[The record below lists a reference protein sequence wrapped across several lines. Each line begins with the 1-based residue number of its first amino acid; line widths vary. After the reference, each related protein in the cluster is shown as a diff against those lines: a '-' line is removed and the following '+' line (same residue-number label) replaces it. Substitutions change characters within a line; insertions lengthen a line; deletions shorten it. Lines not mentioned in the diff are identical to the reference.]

1 MKMTDARRILW
12 VDDEIAGLKSHI
24 LFLEKRGFHVVTA
37 PNGEDALAVLSDNG
51 FDCVLLDEQMP
62 GMRGMTVFQRIRDD
76 HPRLPVVM
84 VTKSEEE
91 GLMDQAIGRR
101 VDDYLVKPINPN
113 QVLSV
118 LKRLLEGS
126 QIRHQTIAQ
135 EFSRRYLELDDERKA
150 CISWEDWVA
159 LYRELLTWEMRLVEA
174 GERGLLQSQQELH
187 RAANAD
193 FSRFVIERYPQWVA
207 ARPGERPTLS
217 PDLVGRHVVPL
228 LEADPGPVFFVIID
242 CLRLDQW
249 IAIRDVLERHFTIE
263 ESNAGSI
270 LPSATPYSRNAIF
283 SGWFPRQIVER
294 QPGLWIGDADVEG
307 SLNPHERELLE
318 LQLRR
323 KGLAEACPVQ
333 YTKVYTAED
342 AAGALKRLPQCFQSR
357 LSAFVFNFI
366 DVLTHGRSESEILL
380 EIAPD
385 QEAFR
390 SLTRSWFM
398 HSALIDLLGQ
408 AARQGVRVVLTTDH
422 GSVHCLRPA
431 TVYAR
436 RDASQNLRYKFGND
450 IRAENEE
457 TAYRVLDMASIG
469 LPEQGTNVAALM
481 AVEDYYFV
489 YPTKLR
495 EYQARYYGAFLHG
508 GISLEEL
515 ILPVATLTPR

>member
-1 MKMTDARRILW
+1 
-12 VDDEIAGLKSHI
+12 
-24 LFLEKRGFHVVTA
+24 
-37 PNGEDALAVLSDNG
+37 
-51 FDCVLLDEQMP
+51 
-62 GMRGMTVFQRIRDD
+62 MTVFQRIRES

-91 GLMDQAIGRR
+91 GLMDQAIGSR

-126 QIRHQTIAQ
+126 RIRHQTIAQ
-135 EFSRRYLELDDERKA
+135 AFSQRYIELDELRKGRSSWDE
-150 CISWEDWVA
+150 WVE
-159 LYRELLTWEMRLVEA
+159 LYRELLGWELRLIDA
-174 GERGLLQSQQELH
+174 GEQGLLQSQAELSK
-187 RAANAD
+187 AANSD
-193 FSRFVIERYPQWVA
+193 FSRFVQTEYREWVA
-207 ARPGERPTLS
+207 SKPGYRPLLS
-217 PDLVGRHVVPL
+217 PDLVEAHVVPL
-228 LEADPGPVFFVIID
+228 LRGDPGPVFFVLID

-249 IAIRDVLERHFTIE
+249 LAIRDTLESHFTIDE
-263 ESNAGSI
+263 AYAGSI

-283 SGWFPRQIVER
+283 SGWLPGQIAEKR
-294 QPGLWIGDADVEG
+294 PDLWLGDADVEG

-318 LQLRR
+318 LQLAR
-323 KGLAEACPVQ
+323 KDVGDIGPVQ
-333 YTKVYTAED
+333 YTKVFTAAEG
-342 AAGALKRLPQCFQSR
+342 AAALKKLPHCFQSR

-385 QEAFR
+385 QQAFR
-390 SLTRSWFM
+390 SLT
-398 HSALIDLLGQ
+398 
-408 AARQGVRVVLTTDH
+408 VRVVLTTDH
-422 GSVHCLRPA
+422 GSVHCMRPA

-436 RDASQNLRYKFGND
+436 RDASQNLRYKFGNN
-450 IRAENEE
+450 IRSEE
-457 TAYRVLDMASIG
+457 PEAAFRVADPGGMG
-469 LPEQGTNVAALM
+469 LPDMGFNVAALM

-495 EYQARYYGAFLHG
+495 EYQSRYYGAFLHG

>member
-1 MKMTDARRILW
+1 MGEPKRILW
-12 VDDEIAGLKSHI
+12 VDDEIGGLTSHI
-24 LFLEKRGFHVVTA
+24 LFLEHRGFDVRTA
-37 PNGEDALAVLSDNG
+37 PNGQDALEMLVEDG

-62 GMRGMTVFQRIRDD
+62 GMRGMTVFERIRDL

-135 EFSRRYLELDDERKA
+135 EFSRRYLELEEERKDRA
-150 CISWEDWVA
+150 SWDDWVE
-159 LYRELLTWEMRLVEA
+159 LYRELLSWEMRLIEA
-174 GERGLLQSQQELH
+174 GERGLLQSQREIMK
-187 RAANAD
+187 AANAD
-193 FSRFVIERYPQWVA
+193 FVRYVRERYREWVA
-207 ARPGERPTLS
+207 AEPRQRPTLS
-217 PDLVGRHVVPL
+217 PDVVERFVRPL
-228 LEADPGPVFFVIID
+228 LEAGDGPVFLVIID

-249 IAIRDVLERHFTIE
+249 MAIQDSLTPLFTIQE
-263 ESNAGSI
+263 EFAGSI

-283 SGWFPRQIVER
+283 SGWFPRRIAEKH
-294 QPGLWIGDADVEG
+294 PELWVGDADIEG
-307 SLNPHERELLE
+307 SLNPHEKELLE
-318 LQLRR
+318 LQLKR
-323 KGLAEACPVQ
+323 KGLGAACPVQ
-333 YTKVYTAED
+333 YQKVFSADEGN
-342 AAGALKRLPQCFQSR
+342 AALRRLPQCFQSR

-366 DVLTHGRSESEILL
+366 DILTHGRSESEILL

-385 QEAFR
+385 PEAFR
-390 SLTRSWFM
+390 SLTRSWFL
-398 HSALIDLLGQ
+398 HSPLYELLRQ

-431 TVYAR
+431 TVFAR
-436 RDASQNLRYKFGND
+436 KDASQNLRYKFGNN
-450 IRAENEE
+450 IHAEKEE
-457 TAYRVLDMASIG
+457 VALREVDLATIG
-469 LPEQGTNVAALM
+469 LPDLGTNVAALI

-495 EYQARYYGAFLHG
+495 EYQNRYYGAFLHG
-508 GISLEEL
+508 GVSLEEL

>member
-1 MKMTDARRILW
+1 MTDPKRILW

-24 LFLEKRGFHVVTA
+24 LFLENRGFAVATA
-37 PNGEDALAVLSDNG
+37 PNGEDALALISENG

-62 GMRGMTVFQRIRDD
+62 GMRGMTVFQRIRDT

-135 EFSRRYLELDDERKA
+135 EFSRRYLDLEEERKSRA
-150 CISWEDWVA
+150 TWDDWVA
-159 LYRELLTWEMRLVEA
+159 LYRELLTWERRLIEA
-174 GERGLLQSQQELH
+174 GERGLLESQREIH
-187 RAANAD
+187 KAANAD
-193 FSRFVIERYPQWVA
+193 FVRYIVSRYRDWIA
-207 ARPGERPTLS
+207 ARPADRPTLS
-217 PDLVGRHVVPL
+217 PDLIGAHVVPL

-249 IAIRDVLERHFTIE
+249 LAIRDTLERDFTIE
-263 ESNAGSI
+263 EAFAGSI
-270 LPSATPYSRNAIF
+270 LPSATPYARNAIF
-283 SGWFPRQIVER
+283 SGWFPRQIAEKR
-294 QPGLWIGDADVEG
+294 PDLWIGDSDIEG
-307 SLNPHERELLE
+307 SMNPNEAQLLE
-318 LQLRR
+318 LQLKR
-323 KGLAEACPVQ
+323 KGLADACPVQ
-333 YTKVYTAED
+333 YTKVFTADEGV
-342 AAGALKRLPQCFQSR
+342 AALKRLPQCFQSR

-385 QEAFR
+385 PEAFR
-390 SLTRSWFM
+390 SLTRSWFL
-398 HSALIDLLGQ
+398 HSALFELLRQ

-436 RDASQNLRYKFGND
+436 RDASQNLRYKFGNN
-450 IRAENEE
+450 IRAEDDE
-457 TAYRVLDMASIG
+457 AAFRVLDQAQIG
-469 LPEQGTNVAALM
+469 LPDLGTNVAALM

-495 EYQARYYGAFLHG
+495 EYQSRYYGAFLHG

-515 ILPVATLTPR
+515 VLPVATLTPR